1 MSETKPLRRA
11 RRIEAD
17 PRTDEFVTLF
27 QRYGETVLAYIAH
40 QTQQP
45 IDSKLLGRINREV
58 EPVLRSRVESLVKDY
73 LQTAYQTLTGENV
86 EPQEVGY
93 RVQFPRRRRFHLRLL
108 TLSFS
113 DLVSFD
119 DRAHQWRPNGKTLRP
134 APQPPTLFPK
144 SLIDG
149 IDLWTR
155 QSLEG
160 SDIVAANRIAF
171 QALDRLDVT
180 ADGVTH
186 ESDRDLWRRLHD
198 LDDATTLICPVL
210 KPLLQPFHRD
220 FEGARTHMQRVI
232 GHGSEGR
239 VQLNAKKWDLLFAR
253 IFGRLLRTVGTA
265 ERPDFAAK
273 VDAPA
278 RLMAGEVLKR
288 YRKWRVENQFK

>member
-27 QRYGETVLAYIAH
+27 KRYGETVLAYIAH

-45 IDSKLLGRINREV
+45 INAKLLARINREV
-58 EPVLRSRVESLVKDY
+58 EPVLRGRVESLVKDY
-73 LQTAYQTLTGENV
+73 LQTAYKTLTGENV

-108 TLSFS
+108 TLSYS

-119 DRAHQWRPNGKTLRP
+119 DRSHQWQPNGKTLRP

-155 QSLEG
+155 QSLAG

-180 ADGVTH
+180 ADGATR
-186 ESDRDLWRRLHD
+186 ESDRDLWRRLHE
-198 LDDATTLICPVL
+198 LDDAMTLVCPVL
-210 KPLLQPFHRD
+210 MPLLQPFHQD
-220 FEGARTHMQRVI
+220 FEAARTQMQRVI
-232 GHGSEGR
+232 GIGSEGR
-239 VQLNAKKWDLLFAR
+239 VQLNARMWDLLFAR
-253 IFGRLLRTVGTA
+253 IFGRVLRAVGTA
-265 ERPDFAAK
+265 ERPEFVAK
-273 VDAPA
+273 VDVPA
-278 RLMAGEVLKR
+278 RVMTTEVMKR